1 MRNHG
6 LWIWEEDECLAL
18 RRAIA
23 AYNASRQK
31 ADRLARSAIASE
43 IGVSTSTINNYF
55 LGTKALDIEVAQAVL
70 KLTGIPVE
78 RFSQRL
84 AEDLR
89 LKHDPNQT

>member
-6 LWIWEEDECLAL
+6 LWIWEEDECLAI

-31 ADRLARSAIASE
+31 ADRLARSTIASE